1 MDVQIPDK
9 LYFKIGEVAELAGVK
24 PHVLRYWETE
34 FGTFRPGKSRTQQ
47 RKYTRKDVELVLR
60 LKDLL
65 HNQGYTIAGARKK
78 LREDARRSAVAAAPE
93 TKKPVVAKRKR
104 AAKAAPSDPAADA
117 LPEPVATSAEE
128 VDPNQMMLPLVSGLD
143 GRLLDEIRRDLQA
156 LRDSLSRA
164 PSGE

>member
-1 MDVQIPDK
+1 MDAQIPDK

-24 PHVLRYWETE
+24 PHVLRYWESE
-34 FGTFRPGKSRTQQ
+34 FGTFRPGKSRSQQ

-78 LREDARRSAVAAAPE
+78 LREDARRSAVVTE
-93 TKKPVVAKRKR
+93 SDQQKPAVAKRKR
-104 AAKAAPSDPAADA
+104 ASKAAAAQPDIA
-117 LPEPVATSAEE
+117 PEPVAEPSEE
-128 VDPNQMMLPLVSGLD
+128 VDPNQMMLPLVSGFD
-143 GRLLDEIRRDLQA
+143 SRLLDEIRQDLQA